1 MREREVCVYIKSIFK
16 LASTCVRAIMMHLNE
31 EVPSSRVLLCCKYTL
46 IFLGSTYLCVLTCNT
61 LCSSNIWMYD
71 CTYILISLTGCKVS
85 YAYLQRMR
93 HAFHAA
99 IRECNL
105 DEKENEGNGCKQKKI
120 MGEDN
125 VGLGRYLGEV

>member
-1 MREREVCVYIKSIFK
+1 
-16 LASTCVRAIMMHLNE
+16 
-31 EVPSSRVLLCCKYTL
+31 
-46 IFLGSTYLCVLTCNT
+46 
-61 LCSSNIWMYD
+61 MYD
-71 CTYILISLTGCKVS
+71 YTYILISLTGCKVS

-105 DEKENEGNGCKQKKI
+105 DEKENEGNGCMQMKI

-125 VGLGRYLGEV
+125 VGLEDTLGKYETQEQIIKFCESN